1 MQSISTMLRRRWL
14 AMSALAISLIACLAF
29 AGVAFAGTSA
39 GPVYKTYDGK
49 QYALTTTCSVMSG
62 VGWGTG
68 KISTSTAV
76 SSGYLAVELRVY
88 KAGGSCIS
96 KNKSVSNKSTS
107 TWSSMA
113 SGTTSTKQYQ
123 AAATGFVWRPSLSAY
138 SSFGSGFTPYA
149 RSASIVPLA
158 PLAAYEVNDA
168 GQTFGSLY
176 MRDAYGAEAPDLIL
190 VEGEAGKEG
199 YVYASDFDGEEL
211 PADPEKAAAI
221 TGKDPEFIPVYLAD
235 GVTQIDVFKIT
246 FDGAAE

>member
-96 KNKSVSNKSTS
+96 KNKSVSNKST
-107 TWSSMA
+107 
-113 SGTTSTKQYQ
+113 
-123 AAATGFVWRPSLSAY
+123 
-138 SSFGSGFTPYA
+138 
-149 RSASIVPLA
+149 
-158 PLAAYEVNDA
+158 
-168 GQTFGSLY
+168 
-176 MRDAYGAEAPDLIL
+176 
-190 VEGEAGKEG
+190 
-199 YVYASDFDGEEL
+199 
-211 PADPEKAAAI
+211 
-221 TGKDPEFIPVYLAD
+221 
-235 GVTQIDVFKIT
+235 
-246 FDGAAE
+246 